1 MLRYL
6 FQGTAPSQRI
16 QQMMKSPSSAW
27 NGAWRSL
34 YTSSPSRMA
43 AKNQGVT
50 GSAIWRMAATSAR
63 PTFRAG
69 SQGAFKY
76 APASRRGFRF
86 SSWWRNNSSGGQ
98 QEKLGLTARLK
109 KLSKEYGWS
118 VIGIYLALSVLD
130 FPFCFLLV
138 RVVGTEK
145 IGKYTVFD
153 GQNRPRHSVR
163 GKLLTNRPSNAIRQ
177 GGTLHRL

>member
-1 MLRYL
+1 
-6 FQGTAPSQRI
+6 
-16 QQMMKSPSSAW
+16 MMKSPSSAW
-27 NGAWRSL
+27 NGAWKRM
-34 YTSSPSRMA
+34 YVSSQQRLAS
-43 AKNQGVT
+43 T
-50 GSAIWRMAATSAR
+50 GQSAIGRAAWRMAATSTR

-69 SQGAFKY
+69 SQGAFKS

-86 SSWWRNNSSGGQ
+86 SSWWRNNANGEQ
-98 QEKLGLTARLK
+98 PEKLSLTARLK

-145 IGKYTVFD
+145 IGKSLPPPLD
-153 GQNRPRHSVR
+153 EN
-163 GKLLTNRPSNAIRQ
+163 
-177 GGTLHRL
+177 